1 MNLVTIGPLTKSYT
15 ERLNFNDAA
24 FSINGG
30 GGVGLIGIGRTG
42 KSTLLKIVSGLEKP
56 DSETVVRSRSFYI
69 RYLPQ
74 ILRISLGR

>member
-30 GGVGLIGIGRTG
+30 GGGIGIGRTG

>member
-30 GGVGLIGIGRTG
+30 GGGR
-42 KSTLLKIVSGLEKP
+42 LNRHWPYREIHP
-56 DSETVVRSRSFYI
+56 A
-69 RYLPQ
+69 
-74 ILRISLGR
+74 

>member
-30 GGVGLIGIGRTG
+30 GGVAVG
-42 KSTLLKIVSGLEKP
+42 
-56 DSETVVRSRSFYI
+56 
-69 RYLPQ
+69 
-74 ILRISLGR
+74 

>member
-30 GGVGLIGIGRTG
+30 GGGRTG